1 MEDFVSPTHSI
12 QMHDKFVTRLEK
24 LQKLFDNSV
33 QRKDQQH
40 IILQQLNI
48 TMQDWADIQ
57 SSYKELE
64 KAHNEFNITNIGKQ
78 KKMDQTEL
86 DMLRI
91 IVGLYCNAH
100 NLQPLSMNVYDW
112 DQVGQILFN
121 RHWKVCRS
129 RWVESQA
136 TSIVDH
142 PWTREEDSV
151 LSQLYNKYAE
161 QNRSNKWSLIAME
174 MSKICNS
181 SNVRLGKQCRE
192 RWINKLNPQVERG
205 PWYKEDEIK
214 LLVAVLQYG
223 KKWSQ
228 ISRRDFENLRT
239 ENCLKNRF
247 HTIIKRESTKF
258 EQNSQQSKK
267 QIYSKLKLEDE
278 QQLIEQII
286 QELREES
293 LLQQQSVECNKLKQ
307 KFKLTQTDQLLD
319 FLNNNF
325 QIAIIKK
332 NKLSVLC

>member
-24 LQKLFDNSV
+24 LQKLFDTSV
-33 QRKDQQH
+33 QRNDKQH
-40 IILQQLNI
+40 IIIQQLNI
-48 TMQDWADIQ
+48 TVQDWADIQ

-86 DMLRI
+86 DLLRT
-91 IVGLYCNAH
+91 IVGLYCNVH

-129 RWVESQA
+129 KWIESQA

-151 LSQLYNKYAE
+151 LSQLHNKYTE
-161 QNRSNKWSLIAME
+161 QNRCNKWSLIAME
-174 MSKICNS
+174 MSKICKS
-181 SNVRLGKQCRE
+181 SHVRLGKQCRE

-214 LLVAVLQYG
+214 LLVAVLHYG
-223 KKWSQ
+223 KRWSQ
-228 ISRRDFENLRT
+228 ISRIDFDNLRT

-247 HTIIKRESTKF
+247 HTIIKRESTRF
-258 EQNSQQSKK
+258 EQKSTQSKN
-267 QIYSKLKLEDE
+267 QIYPKLNLEEE
-278 QQLIEQII
+278 QRLIEQII

-293 LLQQQSVECNKLKQ
+293 LLQQQSVQSDKLEQ

-319 FLNNNF
+319 LLNSNCY
-325 QIAIIKK
+325 IAIIKK
-332 NKLSVLC
+332 QKLNVLC